1 MFQTYIKSNHTSKFF
16 PLFTFQ
22 QTNIPNLSQSFHKKI
37 PSPNRYRI
45 SFLTSNVPSVQ
56 FGLVCLHEK
65 FEPSPMA
72 SSLEVT
78 RVVSPCGAV
87 PNERKRRTAVER
99 GKKSVVFRSER
110 GWGMMKGVKLGLFDN
125 LKTREFVQKI

>member
-1 MFQTYIKSNHTSKFF
+1 
-16 PLFTFQ
+16 
-22 QTNIPNLSQSFHKKI
+22 
-37 PSPNRYRI
+37 
-45 SFLTSNVPSVQ
+45 
-56 FGLVCLHEK
+56 
-65 FEPSPMA
+65 MA

-125 LKTREFVQKI
+125 LKTREFVQQILLILNPSELIFSTLLVAVFLLIV